1 MALTLAQAKAFS
13 QDKLTKGVVDEF
25 VKSALLDKMIF
36 DNTAKMQGGKSLTY
50 VYDRIT
56 TFPTAESRA
65 INSDYTDQEALATQ
79 IPVSLKIFG
88 GSYSVDRALRGNE
101 EQIVDLVMFQQEQKI
116 QATKAMF
123 HDQFINGDSALGAG
137 TQFDG
142 LDKILTGSS
151 TEIDHGAIALDTA
164 ANIKTNFEAF
174 LFWFRKMR
182 AAMDGAPT
190 LYLMNSDMFSTFQTV
205 LDYAGQNTARKENYG
220 DEVLQWGPSLLMALG
235 DRAGSSNPI
244 IATNAGTG
252 ETDIYAV
259 RLGLDGVH
267 GISPEGNSLV
277 NTYLPDFTRTEA
289 VQKGAVEMVAAIA
302 LKATKAASVLRSIKI
317 A

>member
-13 QDKLTKGVVDEF
+13 QDKLTQGVIDEF
-25 VKSALLDKMIF
+25 VTSALLDKMVF

-56 TFPTAESRA
+56 TYPTAAARA
-65 INSDYTDQEALATQ
+65 INSDYADQETLATQ
-79 IPVSLKIFG
+79 VPVTLKIFG
-88 GSYSVDRALRGNE
+88 GSYSIDRALRGNE

-116 QATKAMF
+116 KATKAMF
-123 HDQFINGDSALGAG
+123 HDQFINGDSAIGAG

-151 TEIDHGAIALDTA
+151 TEIDPGAIALDSA
-164 ANIKTNFEAF
+164 ANIKTNYEAF
-174 LFWFRKMR
+174 LYQFRKMR
-182 AAMDGAPT
+182 SVMDAAPT
-190 LYLMNSDMFSTFQTV
+190 LYLMNSDMFSVFQTV
-205 LDYAGQNTARKENYG
+205 LDFAGQNTARKENYG

-235 DRAGSSNPI
+235 DRAGGTNPI
-244 IATNAGTG
+244 IATSGVTG

-267 GISPEGNSLV
+267 GVSPEGNALV
-277 NTYLPDFTRTEA
+277 STYLPDFTNSAA
-289 VQKGAVEMVAAIA
+289 VHKGAVEMIAAIA
-302 LKATKAASVLRSIKI
+302 LKATKAAAVLRSIKI